1 MTLSINTQRGNIILS
16 SESLDNDLYVV
27 NVDLESTPLGSA
39 FKQVDSGGYI
49 GVRVEGE
56 TLTIEVFD
64 KDGNMPHTI
73 VMPLVLMV

>member
-1 MTLSINTQRGNIILS
+1 MTLSINTQRGNIVLS

-27 NVDLESTPLGSA
+27 NVDLETIGEM
-39 FKQVDSGGYI
+39 KTGGYI

-64 KDGNMPHTI
+64 KDGNVPHTI